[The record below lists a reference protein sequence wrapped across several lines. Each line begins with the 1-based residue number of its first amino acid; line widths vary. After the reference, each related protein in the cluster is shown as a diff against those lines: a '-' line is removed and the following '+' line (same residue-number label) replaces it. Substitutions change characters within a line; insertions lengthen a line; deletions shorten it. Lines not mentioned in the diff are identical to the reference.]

1 MNKRM
6 GLTLVEVIVAI
17 GLLGLI
23 ALVGLQMMA
32 FSYRYLLESRKYT
45 HDTFTV
51 QQNVEQMMQV
61 ARSTHVDAVDPSTLQ
76 SVTLFGKEVVAHKID
91 TEIPAT
97 ASTAHGEI
105 HALVPYYGFTYSV
118 PVVNSVAMTV
128 KDGATDVT
136 GQSYYYPLDSSVAM
150 TGSHTM
156 GDQSHFLLNVY
167 RWYMSPV
174 MVDQPTSKDWIIIKE
189 WNEARTP
196 LDYAHSEDF
205 TFIPNIKDNY
215 DSLDFHR
222 DFGFSDD
229 EIGIR
234 YGGRYFCYSVTP
246 YSEIGRVGTEVFSN
260 KFSTNKIMAINPIV
274 VYLEYSDFSESLY
287 HIDIN
292 KVSAQMLSGP
302 NKDVNVNWATNTI
315 DYDQPEIGQT
325 ITYTVN
331 GTVTGYQDADGVDA
345 QFQLIV
351 TNEYADP
358 VLARIA
364 IMGDARIEVP
374 TGNQITRTYTATLID
389 TNGNPMTGPTITWS
403 LAGSVPGVSINSGS
417 GELTVT
423 NAAGNKNCEVVAS
436 AGGVNQHYSVKIA
449 KVDPAHSS
457 VSIVIER
464 DPGSSR
470 NWITT
475 YSLVACDDLGTGITN
490 LTETDIYVNRVY
502 DNSSTYKN

>member
-1 MNKRM
+1 
-6 GLTLVEVIVAI
+6 
-17 GLLGLI
+17 
-23 ALVGLQMMA
+23 
-32 FSYRYLLESRKYT
+32 
-45 HDTFTV
+45 
-51 QQNVEQMMQV
+51 
-61 ARSTHVDAVDPSTLQ
+61 
-76 SVTLFGKEVVAHKID
+76 
-91 TEIPAT
+91 
-97 ASTAHGEI
+97 
-105 HALVPYYGFTYSV
+105 
-118 PVVNSVAMTV
+118 
-128 KDGATDVT
+128 
-136 GQSYYYPLDSSVAM
+136 
-150 TGSHTM
+150 
-156 GDQSHFLLNVY
+156 
-167 RWYMSPV
+167 
-174 MVDQPTSKDWIIIKE
+174 
-189 WNEARTP
+189 
-196 LDYAHSEDF
+196 
-205 TFIPNIKDNY
+205 
-215 DSLDFHR
+215 
-222 DFGFSDD
+222 
-229 EIGIR
+229 
-234 YGGRYFCYSVTP
+234 
-246 YSEIGRVGTEVFSN
+246 
-260 KFSTNKIMAINPIV
+260 
-274 VYLEYSDFSESLY
+274 
-287 HIDIN
+287 
-292 KVSAQMLSGP
+292 
-302 NKDVNVNWATNTI
+302 VNWATNTI

-502 DNSSTYKN
+502 DNSSTYKKLTEYSTRKNWSNQGNGLYSWSITSGRNWTIDDIGLRIQYGSSQMQIGIENLNDGRNTGH